1 MSTPSLL
8 EVEPASAA
16 LIPVADPNVFM
27 NVIERAAT
35 DPNVNVEKMEKL
47 WEMYKNIVQWQAE
60 KSFNAAFAQM
70 QAQMPVITERGEI
83 KDGNGKVRSQYAFF
97 EDINDVVKP
106 LLQEYGFAVMFKTE
120 DADLE
125 TVRVVG
131 ILMHKDGHRESCPL
145 PLPADNSGSKN
156 SVQARGSSISYA
168 KRYILI
174 DLLNITTRG
183 EDDDGQAGGAKT
195 ITEDQVLEL
204 QKRITEYGVNQPEF
218 LRYFNVPN
226 LTRLP
231 LAKYDDAITALER
244 KRNATKKGGK

>member
-8 EVEPASAA
+8 EVERPSAA

-204 QKRITEYGVNQPEF
+204 QKVIADNNLDQKAF
-218 LRYFNVPN
+218 LTYMRVSN
-226 LTRLP
+226 LTLIP
-231 LAKYDDAITALER
+231 AAKFEEAKTALAKKI
-244 KRNATKKGGK
+244 NAGKKGGK